1 MRGGWTGATG
11 VCALVLTACSQ
22 SATDGGGASV
32 APPDACPDVR
42 LAPGAVAASIAF
54 GYDARAVA
62 TGEGAG
68 VRLCLQG
75 FPNKSV
81 SVTAPPGV
89 EVSPATLTTGGTG
102 KDVLMLTV
110 TARSGP
116 GGALAVQLEDAGG
129 HVAAR
134 SGGPSVVVDGTTW
147 RLAKQP

>member
-1 MRGGWTGATG
+1 M
-11 VCALVLTACSQ
+11 
-22 SATDGGGASV
+22 
-32 APPDACPDVR
+32 APPDECPDVR
-42 LAPGAVAASIAF
+42 LAPGAVGASIAF
-54 GYDARAVA
+54 GYDGKAVV
-62 TGEGAG
+62 TGEGVA

-89 EVSPATLTTGGTG
+89 EVSPATVTTGGTG

-110 TARSGP
+110 TANSGS
-116 GGALAVQLEDAGG
+116 GGALAVRLEDSSG

-134 SGGPSVVVDGTTW
+134 SDGPSVVVEGATW